1 MSYWEPH
8 GDSELG
14 TAIVATKG
22 NMLASEYYVTPL
34 QDRSNLYAQLK
45 VTNNK
50 VVYYAGY
57 GWKESGQYPTKAS
70 WEKYLNEFSQK
81 INSPLVVVIK

>member
-1 MSYWEPH
+1 MV
-8 GDSELG
+8 
-14 TAIVATKG
+14 T
-22 NMLASEYYVTPL
+22 SEYYVTPL

-50 VVYYAGY
+50 VEYYSGY
-57 GWKESGQYPTKAS
+57 GWKESKQYPTKES